1 MTGVVTRGKQ
11 WNWLGGLELVME
23 LELSLYIEYR
33 A

>member
-11 WNWLGGLELVME
+11 WNRLERLELVME